1 MFKQIL
7 QGHAIS
13 DWAGLRNTLAVI
25 AASNLVE
32 GRVVEAYTLRNE
44 QIPKVEQLIKGITDG
59 TVDSLGLLKF
69 KAQNG
74 LPLNMVPVSAQIAEQ
89 MFEYFDRY
97 MKLYAKAAE
106 TITDPPAD
114 ARVFNDTHFMPL
126 PNMPILDEH
135 PKHSLAYLLKTH
147 QLPEHVHVWIY
158 QLKSSYTKLA
168 QSAREQGVEIKF
180 VNPVFVE
187 HATRDELIPVVKV
200 SKCFQAIHLPE
211 TRCNQE
217 D

>member
-32 GRVVEAYTLRNE
+32 GRVVEAYTLRHV
-44 QIPKVEQLIKGITDG
+44 QIPKVELLLQGVLDE

-74 LPLNMVPVSAQIAEQ
+74 LPLNTVPVSAQIAEQ
-89 MFEYFDRY
+89 MFDYFDRY
-97 MKLYAKAAE
+97 MELYAKAAE
-106 TITDPPAD
+106 TLTDPPGEG
-114 ARVFNDTHFMPL
+114 RVFNDTHFLPL

-135 PKHSLAYLLKTH
+135 PKHSLAYLLKTKQLEGRVRVWIH
-147 QLPEHVHVWIY
+147 QL
-158 QLKSSYTKLA
+158 KGSYTKLA
-168 QSAREQGVEIKF
+168 QSAREHGVELSF

-187 HATRDELIPVVKV
+187 HATHDELIPVVKV
-200 SKCFQAIHLPE
+200 FKCFQEIRLTESH
-211 TRCNQE
+211 CNQE
-217 D
+217 E